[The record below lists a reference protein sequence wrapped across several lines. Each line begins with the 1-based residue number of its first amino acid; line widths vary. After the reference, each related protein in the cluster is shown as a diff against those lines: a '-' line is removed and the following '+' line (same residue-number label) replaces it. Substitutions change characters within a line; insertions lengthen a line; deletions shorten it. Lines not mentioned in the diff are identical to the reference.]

1 MFRIKKKYSDD
12 EIISGLRNNDPAVF
26 EYFYNSIK
34 QMVYSYILANNG
46 TVEDAQDIC
55 HDSVLIFFRQLKFK
69 NLILY
74 NSYSTYIYSIA
85 RNLWHKQLR
94 RMNRLNGEP
103 IDFEALEC
111 ESILKEIDA
120 DFVAV
125 IKNKIF
131 WKHFNELMED
141 CKKILKLSFQKMPDD
156 KIVKE
161 LGMSCK
167 EDYIKRKSRCKY
179 YLIES
184 VKKDP
189 LFTQVFDYES

>member
-141 CKKILKLSFQKMPDD
+141 CKKILKLSNTKLYF
-156 KIVKE
+156 
-161 LGMSCK
+161 
-167 EDYIKRKSRCKY
+167 YI
-179 YLIES
+179 IN
-184 VKKDP
+184 
-189 LFTQVFDYES
+189 